1 MCKSKNPAKKEPQP
15 RQGLIPSRATH
26 MLTEDTDEY
35 SLYNLTGSPVQP
47 LMVSVKV
54 NNVDLKME
62 LDTGASVSIISEATY
77 NHHWPQGQAPAL
89 QESHAKL
96 KTYSGEQVAVKGVMD
111 VTV

>member
-1 MCKSKNPAKKEPQP
+1 
-15 RQGLIPSRATH
+15 

-47 LMVSVKV
+47 LVVTVKV
-54 NNVDLKME
+54 NNMDVKME
-62 LDTGASVSIISEATY
+62 LDTGASVSIISKATY

-89 QESHAKL
+89 QESHVKL
-96 KTYSGEQVAVKGVMD
+96 KTYSGKQVAVKGVMD